1 MDYILKYNADT
12 YELIEITRR
21 KDNYNIGFVK
31 EENTVYIPCQNKED
45 ALKTYKSILREQIN
59 YIKAKKRNLNLE
71 KMQLEKRL
79 LEVEANEKQRT
90 NNK

>member
-31 EENTVYIPCQNKED
+31 EENAVYIPCQNEED

-59 YIKAKKRNLNLE
+59 YIKAKKRNLNIE
-71 KMQLEKRL
+71 KMQLEKML
-79 LEVEANEKQRT
+79 LEVDLNEK
-90 NNK
+90 